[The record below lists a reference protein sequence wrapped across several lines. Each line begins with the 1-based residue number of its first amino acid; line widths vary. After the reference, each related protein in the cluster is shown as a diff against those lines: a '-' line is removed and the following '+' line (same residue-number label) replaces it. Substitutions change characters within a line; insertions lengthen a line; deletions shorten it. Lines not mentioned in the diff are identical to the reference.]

1 MKHMFDVEFATKYGV
16 AEAVLAENIVYWS
29 KKNAANERHFHDG
42 RYWTYNSGRAFATLF
57 PYISA
62 RTIDRAL
69 SHLVEEGILIKGN
82 YNDDKMNRTL
92 WYAVTEKGERE
103 LSQVVE
109 FSDFA
114 KSEVCIG
121 QNGECISQNGECN
134 NTSNTDNKQTDIKP
148 KENHNPKGL
157 CQKKGKQGFV
167 PPTEEE
173 VAEYISAKGYHV
185 DPVAFVSYYEANGWY
200 QGRTKMKSWKSA
212 VVYWERTRKPT
223 QEEQRKAKEEEDL
236 KKYERWGKE
245 FNDRKR
251 LSETQEYN
259 SEFL

>member
-1 MKHMFDVEFATKYGV
+1 MSQVKPDNYFAVQGWMITD
-16 AEAVLAENIVYWS
+16 LN
-29 KKNAANERHFHDG
+29 
-42 RYWTYNSGRAFATLF
+42 L
-57 PYISA
+57 
-62 RTIDRAL
+62 
-69 SHLVEEGILIKGN
+69 KGN
-82 YNDDKMNRTL
+82 DLMI
-92 WYAVTEKGERE
+92 YAIIYG
-103 LSQVVE
+103 LSQYDGQSFTASIQYLVDWTNSSRRTVIYTLNSLQE
-109 FSDFA
+109 RGLIRKKESTFNGVKFCEYRAVAPGVQKMHEGGA
-114 KSEVCIG
+114 KIAP
-121 QNGECISQNGECN
+121 NNKDN
-134 NTSNTDNKQTDIKP
+134 NTD
-148 KENHNPKGL
+148 KENHNPNGL

-173 VAEYISAKGYHV
+173 VSEYILSKGYHV